1 MKALKVSEIVRRGNS
16 SRIADELA
24 NKDNFDYEVI
34 ITVAQNAPCCIK
46 SDGTTPKREG
56 WEECFGEIEH
66 IGNPMKPTEIWIK
79 TATLGGRRRMW
90 CRNAY

>member
-34 ITVAQNAPCCIK
+34 IT
-46 SDGTTPKREG
+46 
-56 WEECFGEIEH
+56 
-66 IGNPMKPTEIWIK
+66 
-79 TATLGGRRRMW
+79 
-90 CRNAY
+90 